1 MAGLFTIQSER
12 QVTQRHI
19 QAYKDKPARTEETVR
34 YQITVMRNEEA
45 IEQASAL
52 VGWRIYATNA
62 SRIRLSLTD
71 AVLAYR
77 NQYLVEQ
84 PFGRLKGRFLSI
96 TPLFVQRDDHAK
108 GLIRLLTL
116 ALRLLI
122 LSEYTARRV
131 LAEEKGR
138 VNRYLCRQPQTGD
151 RPPHNRTDVTRI

>member
-1 MAGLFTIQSER
+1 M
-12 QVTQRHI
+12 
-19 QAYKDKPARTEETVR
+19 R

-84 PFGRLKGRFLSI
+84 PFGRLGEDVFFPSR
-96 TPLFVQRDDHAK
+96 PC
-108 GLIRLLTL
+108 
-116 ALRLLI
+116 
-122 LSEYTARRV
+122 
-131 LAEEKGR
+131 
-138 VNRYLCRQPQTGD
+138 LCNEMTMRKD
-151 RPPHNRTDVTRI
+151 